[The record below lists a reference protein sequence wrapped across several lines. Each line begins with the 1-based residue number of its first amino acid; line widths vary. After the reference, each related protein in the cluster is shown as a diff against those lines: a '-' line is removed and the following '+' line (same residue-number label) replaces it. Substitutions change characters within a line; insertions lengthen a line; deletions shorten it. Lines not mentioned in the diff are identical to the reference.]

1 MCVMLIINDD
11 HRRRAGV
18 CSLDELCP
26 YCGSAF
32 AFYPLVMSDDAS
44 QTVYH
49 VACALE
55 LATDLLVDLYTFF
68 SPPAPYA
75 RLFTL
80 TAPAPTLH
88 SEGGS
93 DAINRS

>member
-1 MCVMLIINDD
+1 MLIVTDD

-18 CSLDELCP
+18 CSLDDLCP
-26 YCGSAF
+26 YCKLAF
-32 AFYPLVMSDDAS
+32 AGYPLIMSDDAS

-49 VACALE
+49 VTCALE

-68 SPPAPYA
+68 NPPAPYTS
-75 RLFTL
+75 LFTL
-80 TAPAPTLH
+80 TAPT
-88 SEGGS
+88 STEGGG